1 VTSEQRAAL
10 RYFLDLGFEES
21 WQVAA
26 VSAAAV
32 PTAPSLDVSAPVAL
46 QAAAEPLVDAGARVP
61 ATSAGDAPLDAEAR
75 RAALAAVRDEAL
87 ACVACRLCE
96 GRKNVVFGSGDPDAD
111 LMFVG
116 EGPGANEDLQ
126 GLPFVGAAGEL
137 LTKIIQAIELE
148 REDVYIA
155 NVVKCRP
162 PNNRDPQPDEV
173 AACIGFLRR
182 QVRLVQPRLM
192 VALGRIAAQ
201 TLLSCT
207 TPVGRL
213 RGQWHEFEGVPMRVT
228 YHPAALLRSP
238 DLKRPTWEDMQLV
251 RERLRALGP

>member
-1 VTSEQRAAL
+1 VRREQRAAL
-10 RYFLDLGFEES
+10 RYFLDLGFEE
-21 WQVAA
+21 VRRPER
-26 VSAAAV
+26 AAAGAGRHARA
-32 PTAPSLDVSAPVAL
+32 TARRSEGGEPRGPAPEL
-46 QAAAEPLVDAGARVP
+46 GGDDAEP
-61 ATSAGDAPLDAEAR
+61 R
-75 RAALAAVRDEAL
+75 RRELEVVRNEAL
-87 ACVACRLCE
+87 ACVACRLSE
-96 GRKNVVFGSGDPDAD
+96 GRKNVVFGSGNEDAE

-137 LTKIIQAIELE
+137 LTRIIQAIELR

-182 QVRLVQPRLM
+182 QVDLVQPRVL
-192 VALGRIAAQ
+192 VALGRVAAQ
-201 TLLSCT
+201 TMLACT

-213 RGQWHEFEGVPMRVT
+213 RGAWHEFQGVPLRVT

-238 DLKRPTWEDMQLV
+238 DLKRPTWADMQEV
-251 RERLRALGP
+251 RERLRAAALDR